1 MKVSVLGAGAW
12 GTALSKLLVEGGH
25 DITLWGHNPAHL
37 KNIQERQQN
46 DRLLPGIPLPAAL
59 NYDENLTRAAQAELL
74 VLSLPSKSVDA
85 IAAQL
90 GDYSGIAVS
99 TTKGIEF
106 DSGLTMSGL
115 LSRRLPR
122 ARIAALSGPTI
133 ALEVAQHVP
142 TAIVAASEHEA
153 TARLVQELFN
163 TPAFRVYSSTDLL
176 GVELG
181 GALKN
186 VFAIAAGVCDGL
198 GFGDNT
204 KASLI
209 TRAIAE
215 MRRLGTQAGAQ
226 ADTFAGLSGLG
237 DLTVT
242 CFSKYSRNRTFGEK
256 LGRGGQAE
264 EILSAMVSVV
274 EGFPTTRSARKLA
287 DKLGVATPIIDE
299 VHEMLYAGK
308 SPKEAVRNL
317 MTRELK
323 AED

>member
-1 MKVSVLGAGAW
+1 MKAAILGAGAW
-12 GTALSKLLVEGGH
+12 GTALARLLIDAGH
-25 DITLWGHNPAHL
+25 EITLWGHDPARL
-37 KNIQERQQN
+37 KQIEVTRRNE
-46 DRLLPGIPLPAAL
+46 RLLPGIQLPASLRFEA
-59 NYDENLTRAAQAELL
+59 NLDQAAGTD
-74 VLSLPSKSVDA
+74 VLILALPSQAVEEV
-85 IAAQL
+85 AARL
-90 GDYSGIAVS
+90 AGFAGVVVS
-99 TTKGIEF
+99 TTKGIEYH
-106 DSGLTMSGL
+106 SGLTMSGVL
-115 LSRRLPR
+115 ARHLPR

-133 ALEVAQHVP
+133 AIEVARRVP
-142 TAIVAASEHEA
+142 TAIVAASHHEP
-153 TARLVQELFN
+153 TARRVQELFN

-215 MRRLGTQAGAQ
+215 MRRLGVRAGAQ

-242 CFSKYSRNRTFGEK
+242 CFSRHSRNRTFGEK
-256 LGRGGQAE
+256 LGRGGKAA
-264 EILSAMVSVV
+264 EILESMVSVV
-274 EGFPTTRSARKLA
+274 EGFPTTRAARQLARKL
-287 DKLGVATPIIDE
+287 DVVTPIIDE

-308 SPKEAVRNL
+308 NPREAVRDL

>member
-12 GTALSKLLVEGGH
+12 GTALSKLLVEAGH
-25 DITLWGHNPAHL
+25 DVLLWGHNAAHL
-37 KNIQERQQN
+37 EEISASRLNA
-46 DRLLPGIPLPAAL
+46 RLLPGVTLPDSL
-59 NYDENLTRAAQAELL
+59 KFEPDLSRATGNDVL
-74 VLSLPSKSVDA
+74 VLSLPSRALDEVAVRLSDFAGVV
-85 IAAQL
+85 
-90 GDYSGIAVS
+90 VS

-106 DSGLTMSGL
+106 ETGLTMSGVL
-115 LSRRLPR
+115 RRRIPN

-133 ALEVAQHVP
+133 AVEVAKRVP
-142 TAIVAASEHEA
+142 TAIVAASEDEP

-163 TPAFRVYSSTDLL
+163 TPSFRVYSSTDLL

-215 MRRLGTQAGAQ
+215 MRRLGMNAGAQ

-242 CFSKYSRNRTFGEK
+242 CFSKHSRNRTFGEK
-256 LGRGGQAE
+256 VGCGGKPAE
-264 EILSAMVSVV
+264 VLEAMVSVV
-274 EGFPTTRSARKLA
+274 EGFPTARSARQ
-287 DKLGVATPIIDE
+287 LGQRLEVVTPIIDE
-299 VHEMLYAGK
+299 VHAMLYEEK
-308 SPKEAVRNL
+308 NPKEAVRDL